1 VIKLGTSS
9 IGPEQTT
16 VGRRRKARCVP
27 MPSRR
32 KMPIDLQA
40 IQFNGITW
48 ALLSAAD
55 DSDENPDHIWSML

>member
-1 VIKLGTSS
+1 
-9 IGPEQTT
+9 
-16 VGRRRKARCVP
+16 
-27 MPSRR
+27 
-32 KMPIDLQA
+32 MPIDLQA